1 MKQLDRYI
9 LRRFFEYFFFA
20 LLASVI
26 IFVTVDS
33 TENLDKFIDA
43 KVKYYEIA
51 YYYYLY
57 LPYITYLTLPVSV
70 LLATLFSIGG
80 LVYRNELTAMQSAG
94 YSLWR
99 VLGLFLLVAVPLS
112 GGMLA
117 FGESVVPAANHER
130 NDMYRVRV
138 KKQQSSASTRQGKL
152 FIQVSP
158 SEYLKMEGYDPQTQT
173 GDHVT
178 MHQFENDRVLR
189 RINADRI
196 HYNGKSWV
204 LYNVFTHD
212 FGGQALAVAHKDSL
226 VRADLHITPMDLSQ
240 VTIEPEEMNY
250 KDLKAMVGRLEIS
263 GVKAGKWVVDLAF
276 KLSQPFAT
284 VIIVLFGVP
293 FAAFRRRGGLVLGFG
308 LSLLVCFVYFGFM
321 QIGKI
326 LGYNGTIHP
335 LMAAW
340 AGNIAFGLL
349 GLGLIWR
356 VPK

>member
-1 MKQLDRYI
+1 MKLLDRYI
-9 LRRFFEYFFFA
+9 LRQFFEYFFFA

-57 LPYITYLTLPVSV
+57 LPYIIYLTLPVSV

-80 LVYRNELTAMQSAG
+80 LVYRNEFTAMQSAG

-99 VLGLFLLVAVPLS
+99 VLTLFLLVVVPLS
-112 GGMLA
+112 GGMLV
-117 FGESVVPAANHER
+117 FGESVVPAANHTR
-130 NDMYRVRV
+130 NDLYRVRV
-138 KKQQSSASTRQGKL
+138 KKQQSSASTRQGRL

-158 SEYLKMEGYDPQTQT
+158 SEFLKMEGYDPQTQT
-173 GDHVT
+173 GDQVT
-178 MHQFENDRVLR
+178 MHRFVNDRVER
-189 RINADRI
+189 RINADRM

-204 LYNVFTHD
+204 LGNVQIHD
-212 FGGQALAVAHKDSL
+212 FNGEALAVTHRDSL
-226 VRADLHITPMDLSQ
+226 VRGDLSITPMDLSQ

-250 KDLKAMVGRLEIS
+250 NDLKAMVGRLEVS
-263 GVKAGKWVVDLAF
+263 GVRAGKWVVDLAF

-308 LSLLVCFVYFGFM
+308 LSLLVCFIYFGFM
-321 QIGKI
+321 QVGKI
-326 LGYNGTIHP
+326 LGYNGTVEP
-335 LMAAW
+335 LIAAW
-340 AGNIAFGLL
+340 AGNVVFGVL
-349 GLGLIWR
+349 GLGLILR

>member
-1 MKQLDRYI
+1 MKLLDRYI

-20 LLASVI
+20 LMASVI

-43 KVKYYEIA
+43 KLKYFEIA

-57 LPYITYLTLPVSV
+57 LPYIVYLTLPVSV

-80 LVYRNELTAMQSAG
+80 LVYRNEFTAMQAAG

-99 VLGLFLLVAVPLS
+99 VLTLFLLVVVPMS
-112 GGMLA
+112 GGMLV
-117 FGESVVPAANHER
+117 FGESVVPAANHTR
-130 NDMYRVRV
+130 NEMYRVKV

-173 GDHVT
+173 GDQVT
-178 MHQFENDRVLR
+178 MHKFSDDRVQR
-189 RINADRI
+189 RITADRI

-204 LYNVFTHD
+204 LEKVRIHD
-212 FGGQALAVAHKDSL
+212 FSHPMLEVTLMDSL
-226 VRADLHITPMDLSQ
+226 VRGDLSITPSDLSQ

-250 KDLKAMVGRLEIS
+250 KDLKAMVGRLEVS
-263 GVKAGKWVVDLAF
+263 GVKAGKWIVDLAF

-308 LSLLVCFVYFGFM
+308 LSLLVCFIYFGFL

-326 LGYNGTIHP
+326 LGYNGSIDAFV
-335 LMAAW
+335 AAW
-340 AGNIAFGLL
+340 AGNIVFGVLGFGL
-349 GLGLIWR
+349 IMK

>member
-1 MKQLDRYI
+1 MKRLDRYI

-57 LPYITYLTLPVSV
+57 LPYIAYLTLPVSV

-99 VLGLFLLVAVPLS
+99 ILGLFMLVAVPLS

-117 FGESVVPAANHER
+117 FGESVVPAANHTR
-130 NDMYRVRV
+130 NEMYRVRV
-138 KKQQSSASTRQGKL
+138 KKQQSSAATRQGRL
-152 FIQVSP
+152 FIQVRP
-158 SEYLKMEGYDPQTQT
+158 NEYLKMEGYDPQTRT
-173 GDHVT
+173 GDQVT
-178 MHQFENDRVLR
+178 MHQFKDDRVER
-189 RINADRI
+189 RINAASI
-196 HYNGKSWV
+196 HYNGKAWV
-204 LYNVFTHD
+204 LEHVTVRD
-212 FGGQALAVAHKDSL
+212 FSDSTEKVTSMDSL
-226 VRADLHITPMDLSQ
+226 VRGDLSIAPSDLAQ
-240 VTIEPEEMNY
+240 VNIEPEEMNY
-250 KDLKAMVGRLEIS
+250 KDLRAMVSRLEIS
-263 GVKAGKWVVDLAF
+263 GVKAGKWLVDLAF

-293 FAAFRRRGGLVLGFG
+293 FASFRRRGGLVLGFG
-308 LSLLVCFVYFGFM
+308 LSLLVCFIYFGFM

-326 LGYNGTIHP
+326 LGYNGIIDP
-335 LMAAW
+335 FVAAW
-340 AGNIAFGLL
+340 TGNIVFGLL
-349 GLGLIWR
+349 GFGLIMR
-356 VPK
+356 APK